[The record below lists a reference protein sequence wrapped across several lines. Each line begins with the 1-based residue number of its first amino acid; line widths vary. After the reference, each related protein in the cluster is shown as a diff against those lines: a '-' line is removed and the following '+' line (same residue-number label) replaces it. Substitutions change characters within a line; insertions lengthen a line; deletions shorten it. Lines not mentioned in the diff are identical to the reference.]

1 MLINCILTLICSV
14 SHLQLLMKN
23 PTRRLGC
30 VAANG
35 GESAVTAHAFFRT
48 IDWDKLNRREIQ
60 PPFKPQI
67 VSHNPEINN
76 RFTSLLLHVRFHEV

>member
-1 MLINCILTLICSV
+1 MSWTGSDVSV
-14 SHLQLLMKN
+14 SRLQLLMKN

-35 GESAVTAHAFFRT
+35 GENAVMAHAFFST
-48 IDWDKLNRREIQ
+48 IDWDKLSRREME

-67 VSHNPEINN
+67 VSHGAQINHYAP
-76 RFTSLLLHVRFHEV
+76 SH